1 MMGTTTTDLFLTTRL
16 SGSQGS
22 RLAFST
28 ARTLRG
34 GIPAQIDCRLS
45 TYAEFEWLRHPVFR
59 KSGKVQFQWLAG
71 GQFLM
76 GILCT
81 PLWALP
87 RRLEP
92 AAEDDM
98 AVAEWPLT
106 VSLHHRSRYRCAQE
120 EERQT

>member
-1 MMGTTTTDLFLTTRL
+1 MQKS
-16 SGSQGS
+16 SGY
-22 RLAFST
+22 
-28 ARTLRG
+28 
-34 GIPAQIDCRLS
+34 GIPFPQIRESAISVACGRPIP
-45 TYAEFEWLRHPVFR
+45 E
-59 KSGKVQFQWLAG
+59 
-71 GQFLM
+71 

-106 VSLHHRSRYRCAQE
+106 VSLHPQVAISLCSRRRAPDMTDQ
-120 EERQT
+120 

>member
-1 MMGTTTTDLFLTTRL
+1 M
-16 SGSQGS
+16 
-22 RLAFST
+22 
-28 ARTLRG
+28 
-34 GIPAQIDCRLS
+34 
-45 TYAEFEWLRHPVFR
+45 AEFAYVVTASRFR

-71 GQFLM
+71 DPTE

-106 VSLHHRSRYRCAQE
+106 VSLHPQVAISLCSRRRAPDMTDQ
-120 EERQT
+120 